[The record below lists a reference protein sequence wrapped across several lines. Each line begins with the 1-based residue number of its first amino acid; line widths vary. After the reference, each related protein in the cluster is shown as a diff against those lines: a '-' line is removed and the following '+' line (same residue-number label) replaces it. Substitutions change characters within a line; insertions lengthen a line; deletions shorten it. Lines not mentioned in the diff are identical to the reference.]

1 MTELLCD
8 SDGVARATLVS
19 VSNGN
24 GPTKVLKRSI
34 RHLIPVKVN
43 DGDGRDKESTNNND
57 TTATDD
63 CSRASL
69 LEDADDTIIL
79 SDLGLTAGC
88 SIRRGC

>member
-1 MTELLCD
+1 MMGMAEIRSLQIIMIPLLP
-8 SDGVARATLVS
+8 R
-19 VSNGN
+19 
-24 GPTKVLKRSI
+24 
-34 RHLIPVKVN
+34 
-43 DGDGRDKESTNNND
+43 
-57 TTATDD
+57 DD